1 MPTTRTATATAAD
14 RSGRVGAVPLGFH
27 LAAAAW
33 VSAMFALAAADPYRY
48 EALLQEDRF
57 VEWWTVGL
65 FAAAALVR
73 FRQAVPRRRVF
84 DLLVAL
90 FCLFV
95 AGEEFSWGQRL
106 LGFTPP
112 APFLEHNTQ
121 QEFTL
126 HNFADVFGKPKGV
139 LILALLGYGL
149 CLPLVA
155 RLAPGRRLLARV
167 GATAPPVSVVP
178 WFIGAAGLLVW
189 YPADFTGEW
198 VETLAGALFFV
209 SALPSR
215 RTLWRGVGLSV
226 AAAAA
231 LTLLSGSM
239 SRDSPA
245 QIACARAEVEALM
258 ADVTAGG
265 AASPK
270 LLRRRG
276 SVHKRVW
283 TAFEDDYVDP
293 NQMRTF
299 AEIQCEGLPGGGDG
313 RRRYVVDPWGMAYW
327 IRAERPRGGE
337 RRLIVY
343 SMGPN
348 RRRDG
353 APGEGKGDDITAI
366 AFVHVPD

>member
-1 MPTTRTATATAAD
+1 MPTTRTAIATAAD
-14 RSGRVGAVPLGFH
+14 RSAQLGSIPTGFH
-27 LAAAAW
+27 IAAAAW
-33 VSAMFALAAADPYRY
+33 VSAMLALAAADPYRY
-48 EALLQEDRF
+48 EALLQEDRL

-73 FRQAVPRRRVF
+73 FHQAIPRRRIF

-126 HNFADVFGKPKGV
+126 HNFGDVFGKPKGALV
-139 LILALLGYGL
+139 LALLGYGL
-149 CLPLVA
+149 CLPLVEGF
-155 RLAPGRRLLARV
+155 LPGRRLLARL
-167 GATAPPVSVVP
+167 GATAPPVSTVP
-178 WFIGAAGLLVW
+178 WFLGAAGLLVW

-198 VETLAGALFFV
+198 VETLAGALLFG

-215 RTLWRGVGLSV
+215 RTLWRGAGLSV
-226 AAAAA
+226 AAAVA
-231 LTLLSGSM
+231 LSLLSGSIN
-239 SRDSPA
+239 RVNPA
-245 QIACARAEVEALM
+245 QLTCARAEVEALL
-258 ADVTAGG
+258 ADAVAGG
-265 AASPK
+265 AATPK
-270 LLRRRG
+270 LLRRKG

-283 TAFEDDYVDP
+283 TAIEDEYLDP
-293 NQMRTF
+293 KPMRTF
-299 AEIQCEGLPGGGDG
+299 AGTRCDGRAGGDAG
-313 RRRYVVDPWGMAYW
+313 RRRYMIDPWGMAYW
-327 IRAERPRGGE
+327 IRAERPRAGG

-366 AFVHVPD
+366 AFLPVPD